1 MASNQQSPIKDLLTI
16 DMIGRRKD
24 GGVDLGIIVS
34 GRLTGS
40 KEDQQLLMDKVE
52 AYLKAIKSEKF
63 QRDFNNPPPRKIQI
77 LIKCLVSPEREIVEL
92 VKSMERWVRDNNARI
107 RLDVENVK

>member
-1 MASNQQSPIKDLLTI
+1 MASDQQSPIKDLLTI

-40 KEDQQLLMDKVE
+40 REDQQLLMDKVE
-52 AYLKAIKSEKF
+52 SYLKAIKSEKF

>member
-1 MASNQQSPIKDLLTI
+1 MASDRQSPIKDLLTI

-40 KEDQQLLMDKVE
+40 REDQQPPDGQGGSLSEGDKE
-52 AYLKAIKSEKF
+52 
-63 QRDFNNPPPRKIQI
+63 
-77 LIKCLVSPEREIVEL
+77 
-92 VKSMERWVRDNNARI
+92 
-107 RLDVENVK
+107 

>member
-1 MASNQQSPIKDLLTI
+1 MAADRHSPIKDLLTI

-34 GRLTGS
+34 GKLTGS

-52 AYLKAIKSEKF
+52 AYLKAIKSDKF
-63 QRDFNNPPPRKIQI
+63 QRDFNNPPPRKTQI
-77 LIKCLVSPEREIVEL
+77 LIKCLVPPEREIVEL
-92 VKSMERWVRDNNARI
+92 VKSMERWVRDNSARI
-107 RLDVENVK
+107 KLDVEEVQ

>member
-1 MASNQQSPIKDLLTI
+1 MAADRQSPIRDLLTI

-34 GRLTGS
+34 GKLTGS

-52 AYLKAIKSEKF
+52 AYLKAIKSDKF
-63 QRDFNNPPPRKIQI
+63 QRDFKNPPPRKTQI
-77 LIKCLVSPEREIVEL
+77 LIKCLVPPEREIVEL
-92 VKSMERWVRDNNARI
+92 VKSMERWVRDNSARI
-107 RLDVENVK
+107 RLEVEEVE